1 MSLSE
6 PSFVFCWF
14 FLAGSLKNTQ
24 CKNILHIFVHQHQ
37 IYVLYLSPPSVSQLD
52 KWANQPLH
60 LKSCPRLPGSTLF
73 GPEIRTWEHLTHD
86 DTCGGD
92 YDDYCLKQ
100 KNILLAESPWE
111 ITHKNARLL
120 RARIFT
126 LTQQFESISWA
137 ATIVFSVCLPP
148 CPKVRLFCAFVG
160 LIVWWGAQV

>member
-1 MSLSE
+1 MREIALFSRQIYTPETNFTRPPVVTVATNLNSASLSSLISAIIIIISLSLSE
-6 PSFVFCWF
+6 LGVSSRCHFLSQVLYFVG
-14 FLAGSLKNTQ
+14 FLAWSLKNTQ
-24 CKNILHIFVHQHQ
+24 RKNILHIFVHQHQ

-100 KNILLAESPWE
+100 KIY
-111 ITHKNARLL
+111 
-120 RARIFT
+120 
-126 LTQQFESISWA
+126 
-137 ATIVFSVCLPP
+137 
-148 CPKVRLFCAFVG
+148 
-160 LIVWWGAQV
+160 